1 MDALQMLRE
10 DHRRVKELFRQFEEA
25 EDKATKQA
33 AAETALVE
41 LNIHAVLE
49 EEIFY
54 PAFRRQGNGSGE
66 IVERAEQEHHTA
78 EQLMDELMKMEPG
91 NQEFDAKFHVLIE
104 NVKSHIDEEEA
115 GMLPQAAEAGMAR
128 LEQLGER
135 MEQRRQQLMSE
146 GGNGRQRTRA
156 VTKTRS
162 RSPSGARSRASS
174 GARTKSG
181 TRSRT
186 RASSGAKAS
195 SGTRTR
201 STAKNGSRAS
211 GTRSRAGSTTR
222 SRVTSGTAS
231 RSGASGAS
239 RTKAQRSSSSG
250 RTVKQA
256 GGSRTTRTRSNTGG
270 RRSGSQSGK

>member
-1 MDALQMLRE
+1 MDALQMIRE

-25 EDKATKQA
+25 EDKNTKQA

-41 LNIHAVLE
+41 LNIHAILE

-115 GMLPQAAEAGMAR
+115 EMLPQAAEAGLSRM
-128 LEQLGER
+128 EQLGER
-135 MEQRRQQLMSE
+135 MTERRQQLLKDS
-146 GGNGRQRTRA
+146 GNGRRSTSGTRRKQSSTTRTRSASKTGTRASSTRTRA
-156 VTKTRS
+156 S
-162 RSPSGARSRASS
+162 
-174 GARTKSG
+174 SG

-186 RASSGAKAS
+186 TTGRTSRNGAGARAKAASARSSTKASGSRTRTTASSGA
-195 SGTRTR
+195 
-201 STAKNGSRAS
+201 RAS
-211 GTRSRAGSTTR
+211 GTKTR
-222 SRVTSGTAS
+222 TAS
-231 RSGASGAS
+231 
-239 RTKAQRSSSSG
+239 

-256 GGSRTTRTRSNTGG
+256 GGTRTTRTRSNTSG
-270 RRSGSQSGK
+270 RRSGSQSGR